1 MEHWWTKEQV
11 SKDRAHLRR
20 RLLTEMGFT
29 DLDVLVAE
37 SVLRLAARGQVE
49 IGEKDGRLLVRSPDR
64 VHYPDFVTRTRQF
77 LVRG

>member
-1 MEHWWTKEQV
+1 
-11 SKDRAHLRR
+11 
-20 RLLTEMGFT
+20 MGFT

>member
-1 MEHWWTKEQV
+1 MEHWWTREQV

-49 IGEKDGRLLVRSPDR
+49 IGEKDGRILVRSPDR
-64 VHYPDFVTRTRQF
+64 GHHPDFGSWTRQF